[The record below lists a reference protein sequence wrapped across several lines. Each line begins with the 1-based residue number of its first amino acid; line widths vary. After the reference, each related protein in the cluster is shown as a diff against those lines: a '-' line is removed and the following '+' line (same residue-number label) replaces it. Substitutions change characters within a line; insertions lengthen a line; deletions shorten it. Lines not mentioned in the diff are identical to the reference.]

1 MFLMDP
7 ALASNWPD
15 AESEINRILERAGGK
30 VLGITNWG
38 ERKLA
43 YPIGQYKRGL
53 YALSFFEAE
62 PDRVNGLERDVQLS
76 EQAVRLLLIRRDKMT
91 SEMVEKT
98 LNAEPPPKVPVRGDE
113 WSARPRS
120 GPPGGRGSFG
130 GPRSDRGRPGDQPTD
145 TAESPKP
152 DAPDSAGPGAA
163 ESASPTN
170 GSTNAPTGA
179 SPEGNGTAPAAT
191 ESQTPNKP
199 GEDS

>member
-1 MFLMDP
+1 MKTYEAMFLMDP

-15 AESEINRILERAGGK
+15 AEAEINRILDRAGGK

-43 YPIGQYKRGL
+43 YPIGQLKRGL

-91 SEMVEKT
+91 PEMVQT
-98 LNAEPPPKVPVRGDE
+98 ALSAEPPPKVPVRSDE

-120 GPPGGRGSFG
+120 GPPDGRSQFG
-130 GPRSDRGRPGDQPTD
+130 GPRTDRGRPSFKEADTD
-145 TAESPKP
+145 ELSDD
-152 DAPDSAGPGAA
+152 DAPDSAEA
-163 ESASPTN
+163 E
-170 GSTNAPTGA
+170 
-179 SPEGNGTAPAAT
+179 
-191 ESQTPNKP
+191 
-199 GEDS
+199 